1 MLGFSKGKMETNQ
14 IDWELYA
21 VTRFLG
27 RNRLLF
33 EHHQEVLRDFLHFF
47 SHLST
52 ELHIFDVGCSAG
64 FFLVILR
71 ELGFEKIEGTDISET
86 FVSHARTKGLQC
98 RTANVLNG
106 FIPEE
111 KKNKADVVL
120 LMDILEHLPEPKR
133 ALENCRTLLKKDGI
147 IYITVPIYDSLTERL
162 IRTIRKKTRLQQAK
176 EHDPTHIQA
185 FSETDFY
192 NLLKEADF
200 IMVESKRLFCPIPI
214 ISKRKIRDFINLLL
228 PDFWKGNFLRV
239 VVRLQQPV
247 PRA

>member
-52 ELHIFDVGCSAG
+52 ELHIFDVGCSSG

-111 KKNKADVVL
+111 ISIAAEPEIAKA
-120 LMDILEHLPEPKR
+120 MDKVREPLKILAQKIEKSGKSKEEIVKLSFDNFDELFQEK
-133 ALENCRTLLKKDGI
+133 EKFEEI
-147 IYITVPIYDSLTERL
+147 ERL
-162 IRTIRKKTRLQQAK
+162 KTLVGDKELEKAQKEAK
-176 EHDPTHIQA
+176 EA
-185 FSETDFY
+185 YGE
-192 NLLKEADF
+192 KE
-200 IMVESKRLFCPIPI
+200 EEK
-214 ISKRKIRDFINLLL
+214 
-228 PDFWKGNFLRV
+228 
-239 VVRLQQPV
+239 
-247 PRA
+247 